1 MAGPSSLGDFCV
13 TIPRRMLNN
22 DDCPWPGAGDPA
34 ADIGEAVPPASRYNC
49 SSRIAISRS
58 VRLRL
63 SLQTY
68 GRSLTRSRFPSVT
81 WGVRQHLDLRRV
93 VLSGGLPEKVTGVG
107 HDALVGQAYTGII
120 GRNGDHRKE
129 SRQGPFGRW
138 PWLVSSRCCPRLAA
152 RPQTARIR
160 FGFLMSM
167 SSIWS
172 WVTPA
177 SRSWGTISVRTYA

>member
-34 ADIGEAVPPASRYNC
+34 ADIDEAVPPASRYNC

-81 WGVRQHLDLRRV
+81 WGVRQRLDLRRV
-93 VLSGGLPEKVTGVG
+93 VLSGGLPEKGLFGNEWGVG
-107 HDALVGQAYTGII
+107 DLPGGVVIHQ
-120 GRNGDHRKE
+120 K
-129 SRQGPFGRW
+129 
-138 PWLVSSRCCPRLAA
+138 
-152 RPQTARIR
+152 
-160 FGFLMSM
+160 
-167 SSIWS
+167 
-172 WVTPA
+172 
-177 SRSWGTISVRTYA
+177 